1 MTDFERLTHTEIKE
15 IIKNSNHTSY
25 ASIKEF
31 HDEGLLEVFPSKED
45 VWSGY
50 HDDEKVGLI
59 YWKSCSVHRRVKH
72 VL

>member
-25 ASIKEF
+25 ASIKKL

-50 HDDEKVGLI
+50 YDDEKLTLSTGKV
-59 YWKSCSVHRRVKH
+59 
-72 VL
+72 VLFIGG